1 MCQKKKTI
9 LFVSKQMDSLVKILE
24 FVSRFILPEYNGHYA
39 NSTFTTRQNEAK
51 EITDYLQ

>member
-9 LFVSKQMDSLVKILE
+9 LFVSKQMDSLVKTLE
-24 FVSRFILPEYNGHYA
+24 FVSRFILPEYNGHYV